1 MNALTALSKQMSNA
15 NLRKIIDGISRRLE
29 SGATFAEAVKFYKDA
44 FPLFFLE
51 SIRVGE
57 ISGRLDETLAD
68 LADYLEK
75 QQELVRKVKS
85 ALIYPC
91 IQLTVALGVVCLLTA
106 LFGGFET
113 LIIAFYILIVAF
125 FLLYFLISWAKTT
138 KKGKRALASFK
149 LSLPLIG
156 SLTRRIAMV
165 RFSRSLSLMLSSAI
179 PVNKALEQAAST
191 TGNMVIQE
199 EIEKAKWGLS
209 QGKSLTESLGKTTQ
223 IPPLVME
230 MISVGEQT
238 GKTDETLKRV
248 ADWYEDS
255 VDNTLRLLPKIITPV
270 MTIVVG
276 LIVAYVVIK
285 FYIGTYLSIFRPLDI

>member
-1 MNALTALSKQMSNA
+1 MNALTALSKQMRNT
-15 NLRKIIDGISRRLE
+15 NLRKIIEGMSRRLE
-29 SGATFAEAVKFYKDA
+29 SGATFAGAVEFYKDA
-44 FPLFFLE
+44 FSPFFLQ

-57 ISGRLDETLAD
+57 MSGRLDETLAD

-106 LFGGFET
+106 LFGSFET
-113 LIIAFYILIVAF
+113 LIIAFYILVVAF
-125 FLLYFLISWAKTT
+125 FLLYFLISWAKTK
-138 KKGKRALASFK
+138 KKGQRALASFK
-149 LSLPLIG
+149 LSIPFIGGLI
-156 SLTRRIAMV
+156 RKIAMV
-165 RFSRSLSLMLSSAI
+165 RFSRSLSLMLSSAL

-191 TGNMVIQE
+191 TGNIVIQE
-199 EIEKAKWGLS
+199 EIEKAKLGLS
-209 QGKSLTESLGKTTQ
+209 YGRSLTESLGKSTQ

-255 VDNTLRLLPKIITPV
+255 IDNTLRLLPRIITPV
-270 MTIVVG
+270 MTIIVG
-276 LIVAYVVIK
+276 LIVACIVIK
-285 FYIGTYLSIFRPLDI
+285 FYLGTYLSILGLGGQ